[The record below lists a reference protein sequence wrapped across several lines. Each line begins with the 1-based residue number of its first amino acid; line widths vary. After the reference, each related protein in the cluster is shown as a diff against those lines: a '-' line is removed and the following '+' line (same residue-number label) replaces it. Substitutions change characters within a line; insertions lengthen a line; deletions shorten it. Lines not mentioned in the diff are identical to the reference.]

1 MAEVQPI
8 RGRKQI
14 KDIGSYLKGKDEKYY
29 IMFLIGVQSGLRAS
43 DVLSLKVSDIDSM
56 SSKKIKEKKTSKKR
70 FLYLNDRTEK
80 EIRRYII
87 SHELE
92 PDDYLVYSR
101 KHDQYGDRQP
111 ITRTQAYRVL
121 REAGEAFGIEAL
133 GTHTMRKTFGYHYYK
148 KTHDVVT
155 LMRIFNHASQ
165 SVTLHYIG
173 IEAEEIMQTLDDFF
187 LF

>member
-8 RGRKQI
+8 RGRKQV

-29 IMFLIGVQSGLRAS
+29 IMFLIGVQSGLRVS
-43 DVLSLKVSDIDSM
+43 DVLNLRVSDIDSM
-56 SSKKIKEKKTSKKR
+56 SSKKIKEKKTNKKR
-70 FLYLNDRTEK
+70 FLYLNDRSEK
-80 EIRRYII
+80 EIRRYIV

-101 KHDQYGDRQP
+101 KHDQYGDQKP

-121 REAGEAFGIEAL
+121 QEAGKAFGIDAL

-155 LMRIFNHASQ
+155 LMRIFNHTSQ
-165 SVTLHYIG
+165 AVTLHYIG
-173 IEAEEIMQTLDDFF
+173 IEEEEIRQSLDDFY